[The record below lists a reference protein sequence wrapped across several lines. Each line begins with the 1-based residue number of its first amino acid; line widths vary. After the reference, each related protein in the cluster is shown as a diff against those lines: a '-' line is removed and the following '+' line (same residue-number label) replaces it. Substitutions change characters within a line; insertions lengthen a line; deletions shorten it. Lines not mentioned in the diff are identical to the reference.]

1 MAWTILTRIHCANT
15 AQSFVFS
22 TAGILQHEAV
32 REAFTNSII
41 HSDVFLSGGVLRI
54 DKYDD
59 RLCFRNPGILKLP
72 MEQVYAGGS
81 SKARNPKMQ
90 NMLRMIGYGENLG
103 SGFPK
108 ILAAW
113 KEAGWQEPLLE
124 NCLELDEVRLTL
136 FIPFVETI
144 QDPIQETTQE
154 TIQKTIQKT
163 IQNLTEQQQS
173 ILLYVKNNP
182 NATRKELC
190 ENIPGVTMGGVI
202 YNLSRLQELGI
213 IKREGG
219 RKLGYWKILVDLKN
233 GDV

>member
-1 MAWTILTRIHCANT
+1 MENAYPWSARKQRMKSRSPFGKLYQFFHLVNSKLTMDLPRPFKLEGVRRVDDT
-15 AQSFVFS
+15 P
-22 TAGILQHEAV
+22 QHKAV

-41 HSDVFLSGGVLRI
+41 HSDVFLSGGILRI

-113 KEAGWQEPLLE
+113 KEAGWQEPVLE
-124 NCLELDEVRLTL
+124 NRFELDEVRLTL

-144 QDPIQETTQE
+144 PRNYPRNYI
-154 TIQKTIQKT
+154 
-163 IQNLTEQQQS
+163 
-173 ILLYVKNNP
+173 
-182 NATRKELC
+182 
-190 ENIPGVTMGGVI
+190 
-202 YNLSRLQELGI
+202 
-213 IKREGG
+213 
-219 RKLGYWKILVDLKN
+219 
-233 GDV
+233 